1 MYPLMALGNMI
12 PKCEPVHTEL
22 WLGYFGMDF
31 GAGVKGKCSAGSAA
45 FELQNISLLGLVGC
59 FNLL

>member
-1 MYPLMALGNMI
+1 MDLVTQSLNGSQLLPSCAW
-12 PKCEPVHTEL
+12 VA
-22 WLGYFGMDF
+22 GMGF
-31 GAGVKGKCSAGSAA
+31 GAGVKGKMQCSSAGSAG

>member
-1 MYPLMALGNMI
+1 MAFGNVI
-12 PKCEPVHTEL
+12 PKREPVHTEL

-31 GAGVKGKCSAGSAA
+31 GAGVKGKCGASSA

-59 FNLL
+59 FKLL

>member
-1 MYPLMALGNMI
+1 MAFGNVI

-31 GAGVKGKCSAGSAA
+31 GAGVKGKCGASSA

>member
-1 MYPLMALGNMI
+1 MGASSCPAVPGI
-12 PKCEPVHTEL
+12 V
-22 WLGYFGMDF
+22 GMDF
-31 GAGVKGKCSAGSAA
+31 GAGVKGKMQCSSAGSAG